1 MIIVVANEKGGSGKT
16 TLALNLACFCA
27 EDGDTIT
34 LIDADPQ
41 KSTETFSNNRSD
53 YGLKPLF
60 SNIFKAGSSLKDE
73 INLQYEKNDGVIID
87 TGGRDSKEMRIAISK
102 ADLLIIPTIASQ
114 LDVVVLEKMLEI
126 FSQAKEINQE
136 LKALIVFN
144 KISPNPFLSKDI
156 DELKEFVQNAIK
168 VNNLED
174 VFIANSMIYER
185 RVYKKIIET
194 GQSLREFCK
203 ENNKALL
210 EFQNFFKEIL
220 NIVNIKSK

>member
-53 YGLKPLF
+53 YDLKPLF
-60 SNIFKAGSSLKDE
+60 SNIFKVGSSLKDE
-73 INLQYEKNDGVIID
+73 INLQCEKNDGIIID
-87 TGGRDSKEMRIAISK
+87 TGGRDSREMRIAISK

-126 FSQAKEINQE
+126 FAQAKDINQN

-144 KISPNPFLSKDI
+144 KISPNPFLGKDI
-156 DELKEFVQNAIK
+156 DDLKHFAQNIIQE
-168 VNNLED
+168 NNLED
-174 VFIANSMIYER
+174 VFIADSMIYER

-194 GQSLREFCK
+194 GQTLREFCK
-203 ENNKALL
+203 ENDKALC
-210 EFQNFFKEIL
+210 EFQNFFNEIL
-220 NIVNIKSK
+220 NIIKLK

>member
-53 YGLKPLF
+53 YDLKPLF
-60 SNIFKAGSSLKDE
+60 SNIFKVGSSLKDE
-73 INLQYEKNDGVIID
+73 INLQCEKNDGIIID
-87 TGGRDSKEMRIAISK
+87 TGGRDSREMRIAISK

-126 FSQAKEINQE
+126 FAQAKDINQS

-156 DELKEFVQNAIK
+156 DELKQFVQNAIQE
-168 VNNLED
+168 NHLED
-174 VFIANSMIYER
+174 VFIADSMIYER
-185 RVYKKIIET
+185 RVYKKIVET
-194 GQSLREFCK
+194 GQTLREFCK
-203 ENNKALL
+203 ENDKALC
-210 EFQNFFKEIL
+210 EFQNFFNEIL
-220 NIVNIKSK
+220 NIMKLK

>member
-53 YGLKPLF
+53 YDLKPLF
-60 SNIFKAGSSLKDE
+60 SNIFKVGSSLKDE
-73 INLQYEKNDGVIID
+73 INLQCEKNDGIIID
-87 TGGRDSKEMRIAISK
+87 TGGRDSREMRIAISK

-126 FSQAKEINQE
+126 FAQAKDINQN

-144 KISPNPFLSKDI
+144 KISPNPFLGKDI
-156 DELKEFVQNAIK
+156 DELKHFAQNIIQE
-168 VNNLED
+168 NNLED
-174 VFIANSMIYER
+174 VFIGDSMIYER

-194 GQSLREFCK
+194 GQTLREFCK
-203 ENNKALL
+203 ENDKALC
-210 EFQNFFKEIL
+210 EFQNFFNEIL
-220 NIVNIKSK
+220 NITKLK